1 MNFMR
6 LTMHSGNK
14 KLLLVVVLYNQR
26 LHETATY
33 ASLIAGSGED
43 VFVYDNSPCPQHAVA
58 TGLPAGCK
66 YVSDTANGGISKA
79 YNAAGRYALEKGYG
93 WMLFLDQDTVFA
105 PGILD
110 EYRAVIR
117 TRKDIRMIAPPMKMS
132 ESLYMSPV
140 KVRFHMARPCRRVP
154 EGKAS
159 LWRYSPIN
167 SGLAVDV
174 EAFHQAGG
182 YNEKVTLDFSDY
194 QFIRRFRKWYPDFYV
209 LRSVCNQSFSNE
221 VESDDRKLRRF
232 DLFCHSLKHCERD
245 GLFDAG
251 CYFLVV
257 VKRMISLICQTR
269 SFKPVK
275 SVFSNFF

>member
-1 MNFMR
+1 MNEA
-6 LTMHSGNK
+6 NK

-43 VFVYDNSPCPQHAVA
+43 VFIYDNSPVPQHAVA
-58 TGLPAGCK
+58 AGLPAGCE

-79 YNAAGRYALEKGYG
+79 YNAAGRYAREKGYG

-105 PGILD
+105 PGILN
-110 EYRAVIR
+110 EYRAVID
-117 TRKDIRMIAPPMKMS
+117 TGKDIRLIAPPMKMS

-140 KVRFHMARPCRRVP
+140 KVRFHMARPSCRVP
-154 EGKAS
+154 QGKAS
-159 LWRYSPIN
+159 LWHYSPIN
-167 SGLAVDV
+167 SGLAVEV

-182 YNEKVTLDFSDY
+182 YNEKVKLDFSDY

-209 LRSVCNQSFSNE
+209 LRGVCNQSFSNE
-221 VESDDRKLRRF
+221 VEPGYRKLRRF
-232 DLFCHSLKHCERD
+232 ELFCLSLKHCERD
-245 GLFDAG
+245 GLFDG
-251 CYFLVV
+251 FCYFLVV
-257 VKRMISLICQTR
+257 VKRMASLMWQTR